1 MISER
6 MLKHRGI
13 WKRNTGLY
21 LKELEWKY
29 NNRLL
34 SPETQAL
41 KIAELMPID
50 FLTTWSDKAEKERE
64 LVQMSA

>member
-1 MISER
+1 MR
-6 MLKHRGI
+6 NHRGI

-34 SPETQAL
+34 TPETQAM
-41 KIAELMPID
+41 KIAALMPMD
-50 FLTTWSDKAEKERE
+50 FLTRWSDKGEKERE
-64 LVQMSA
+64 AVQISA